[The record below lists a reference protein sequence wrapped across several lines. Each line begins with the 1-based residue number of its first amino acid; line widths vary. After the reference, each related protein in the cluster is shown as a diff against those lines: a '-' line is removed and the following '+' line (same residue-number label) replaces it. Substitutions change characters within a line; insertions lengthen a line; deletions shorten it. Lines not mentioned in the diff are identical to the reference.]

1 MPELSDL
8 DVQGLPR
15 RGLLRVR
22 VLPGV
27 LEVTLR
33 LPTALSSLWISALPW
48 ERARRDLRPGPREQ
62 SLPQARQRRRSAEN
76 DGRFWIGLTRSV
88 GAHGAIP
95 SGSVEGPRTKP
106 IAEPCARYTRE
117 EPLSIPEGAC
127 AQSGSLRTRGPT
139 GEGPVDS
146 DRDAAQQDRASG
158 GCHQSLTV
166 LVHGGRAGS

>member
-8 DVQGLPR
+8 DVQDMPR
-15 RGLLRVR
+15 IGLLRVQ
-22 VLPGV
+22 VLSGV

-33 LPTALSSLWISALPW
+33 LPAALSSLWLSALPW
-48 ERARRDLRPGPREQ
+48 ERLRRDLCP
-62 SLPQARQRRRSAEN
+62 RQRGVPKN
-76 DGRFWIGLTRSV
+76 DGRSGISLTGGL

-95 SGSVEGPRTKP
+95 SGSVEDPRTKP
-106 IAEPCARYTRE
+106 IAEPCARFTRE

-146 DRDAAQQDRASG
+146 DWDAAQQDRTSG
-158 GCHQSLTV
+158 SCYQSLTV